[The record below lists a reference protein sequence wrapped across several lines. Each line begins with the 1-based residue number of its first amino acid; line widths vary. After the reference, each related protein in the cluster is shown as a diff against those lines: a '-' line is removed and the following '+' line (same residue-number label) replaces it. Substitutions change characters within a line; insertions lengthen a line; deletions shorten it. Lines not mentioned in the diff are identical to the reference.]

1 MISRIITSSINARV
15 NRPQKG
21 EANICAPV
29 FHIEVEACKVLLK
42 VLLKPKNGG
51 FFGIPFFLSVSKP
64 TKANKVVIMFYFH
77 IMLTP

>member
-51 FFGIPFFLSVSKP
+51 FFLVFLFFYLSVSLPRQIKLLLCFIF
-64 TKANKVVIMFYFH
+64 T
-77 IMLTP
+77 LC